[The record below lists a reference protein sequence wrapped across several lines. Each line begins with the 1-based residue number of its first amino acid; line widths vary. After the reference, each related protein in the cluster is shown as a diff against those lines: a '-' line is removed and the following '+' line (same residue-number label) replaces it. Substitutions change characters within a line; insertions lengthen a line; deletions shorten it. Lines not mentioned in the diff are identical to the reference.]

1 MKIIIIGNGKVG
13 FALAKQLAGESHD
26 LVLID
31 QNVAALHQADSTLDV
46 LCLEGNGASINVL
59 LEAGVRQADLAI
71 AVTGYDEV
79 NIMCCLIAK
88 KLGAQHTVAR
98 IRNPEYFDESS
109 LLKREVG
116 LDMIIIPG
124 DTTPAIISGIIAD
137 EAAIGMVNSK
147 TTAVRVIPAV
157 GRKEGETLT
166 FGGLLGYGPVI
177 KVNRNSPEVFIN
189 RGGHIP
195 APLQSLKN

>member
-1 MKIIIIGNGKVG
+1 MKQMLRKKDVW
-13 FALAKQLAGESHD
+13 
-26 LVLID
+26 VLL
-31 QNVAALHQADSTLDV
+31 AALIGAFACVTLIQFISGRIDDHREAPMKHLILSMAAAFAVSFSSTPAATIETRIDAV
-46 LCLEGNGASINVL
+46 TTGALSIEK
-59 LEAGVRQADLAI
+59 LEAMT
-71 AVTGYDEV
+71 AV
-79 NIMCCLIAK
+79 C
-88 KLGAQHTVAR
+88 
-98 IRNPEYFDESS
+98 S
-109 LLKREVG
+109 VG